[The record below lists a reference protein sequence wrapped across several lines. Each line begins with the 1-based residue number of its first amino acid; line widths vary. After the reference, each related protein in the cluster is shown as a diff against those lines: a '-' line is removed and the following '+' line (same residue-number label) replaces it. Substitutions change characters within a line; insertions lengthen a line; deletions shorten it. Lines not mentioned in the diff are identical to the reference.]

1 MPDRTTI
8 GVIGIGD
15 MGMPILGSYVRAG
28 HDVVAADLREEAL
41 VEAQTRGARRAPTVS
56 SLAAESDAVAVV
68 LLNDAQLEAVLLG
81 PEGLFADMKPG
92 AIVFI
97 HSTALPSTVTALAS
111 AAALNELILF
121 DCPVTGGT
129 QAAEKGEL
137 TIFVGGDPVAF
148 EAAKPLLNA
157 LGNPEYVGPV
167 GAGQIV
173 KLTNNLMHFGNKAFL
188 YQALELAKAFGID
201 ESRARELWTFGSG
214 DSWSLRN
221 LDHLDNLLQNHT
233 LSGTPELFEFLSKDV
248 WTAAEVA
255 RSAKV
260 HLPLIAMLAES
271 LPAMEAN
278 RLRELLERK

>member
-28 HDVVAADLREEAL
+28 NDVIAADLREEAL
-41 VEAQTRGARRAPTVS
+41 AEAERRGARRAASLS
-56 SLAAESDAVAVV
+56 SLAAESEAVAVV
-68 LLNDAQLEAVLLG
+68 LVNDAQLKAVLLG
-81 PEGLFADMKPG
+81 PEGLFAGMKPG
-92 AIVFI
+92 AMVFI
-97 HSTALPSTVTALAS
+97 HSTALPSTVDALAS
-111 AAALNELILF
+111 AAESNQLVLF

-137 TIFVGGDPVAF
+137 TVFVGGDPVAF
-148 EAAKPLLNA
+148 EAVKPLLDG
-157 LGNPEYVGPV
+157 LGTPEYVGPV

-188 YQALELAKAFGID
+188 YQAMELAKAFGID
-201 ESRARELWTFGSG
+201 ETRARELWTLGSG

-221 LDHLDNLLQNHT
+221 LDHLDGLLQNHT

-260 HLPLIAMLAES
+260 HLPMLAMLAES
-271 LPAMEAN
+271 LPAMEAS
-278 RLRELLERK
+278 RLRELLERA